1 MAPWTGISVGV
12 DARGP
17 VVWDLRERRGTFRFT
32 GRLRSVTYTPGPVRV
47 PEPVIQEV
55 EELAE
60 AMAD

>member
-1 MAPWTGISVGV
+1 MSYFATV
-12 DARGP
+12 

-32 GRLRSVTYTPGPVRV
+32 GRVRSVTYTPAPVRV
-47 PEPVIQEV
+47 PEPAIQEV